1 MCSDV
6 IRLPRGTV
14 ATWAAQPCCELHILQ
29 QSDLPRCPHVGN
41 YTWLTFCHVYGP
53 IHVATCKWPVA
64 IFFLVFPKKNL
75 DVCFSMLEEILI
87 IHGQERIEKFW
98 KKFTD
103 SEFMT
108 INQKLVKIIYSCCDW
123 LQVVLLLVL
132 SCFGVEK
139 CRIE

>member
-1 MCSDV
+1 
-6 IRLPRGTV
+6 LP
-14 ATWAAQPCCELHILQ
+14 
-29 QSDLPRCPHVGN
+29 N
-41 YTWLTFCHVYGP
+41 
-53 IHVATCKWPVA
+53 
-64 IFFLVFPKKNL
+64 FPKENL

-87 IHGQERIEKFW
+87 IHGQERIEKFL
-98 KKFTD
+98 KNFTD